1 MKNLQSFN
9 PAYRQAGIKN
19 YFTLFRV
26 PQWIKNSFVF
36 VPLLFSLN
44 LFNIE
49 LLLTTFA
56 AFVIFCFT
64 SSIIYIINDISDVEA
79 DRAHP
84 VKKNRPIAA
93 GTISLKQAY
102 LSVIILSVPVLASFP
117 FFNLRFVILLIS
129 FLLLNI
135 FYSLSLKHIVLLDIF
150 TIAAG
155 FMLRVVG
162 GAYAI
167 EVEISSWLILTT
179 MFLSLFLAAMK
190 RYSEIRLT
198 LNNAEKNTA
207 TRKVLS
213 DYSTRFARQIAT
225 VAAST
230 VIICYALYTVSQRTV
245 LVFGNENL
253 IYTTPFVVFGIFRYM
268 YLVYINDEGE
278 NTTHIMITDIP
289 MITTIIL
296 YILTSILIIYNLL

>member
-1 MKNLQSFN
+1 ML
-9 PAYRQAGIKN
+9 KN

-36 VPLLFSLN
+36 VPLIFSLN
-44 LFNIE
+44 LFNNE
-49 LLLTTFA
+49 LLFTTLA
-56 AFVIFCFT
+56 AFAVFCLT
-64 SSIIYIINDISDVEA
+64 SSIIYIINDISDIEA
-79 DRAHP
+79 DKAHP
-84 VKKNRPIAA
+84 VKKNRPVAA
-93 GTISLKQAY
+93 GTISRKQAY
-102 LSVIILSVPVLASFP
+102 ISAIILSVPVLASLP
-117 FFNLRFVILLIS
+117 FFNLKFVILLIS
-129 FLLLNI
+129 FFLLNFI
-135 FYSLSLKHIVLLDIF
+135 YSILLKHIVLLDIF

-190 RYSEIRLT
+190 RYSELRLT
-198 LNNAEKNTA
+198 LNRIDNNIS

-245 LVFGNENL
+245 KIFGNENL

-268 YLVYINDEGE
+268 YLVYINDKGE
-278 NTTHIMITDIP
+278 NTTQIMITDMP
-289 MITTIIL
+289 MIMTLAL
-296 YILTSILIIYNLL
+296 YILTAVLIVYNLL